1 MLEILLLFKNIL
13 SSKPH
18 PLLVAFLHHDILQ
31 SQRSFVKENLRLEPV
46 LEYME
51 DERFISDNDIGIIK
65 SKTSRREQI
74 EELIRLI
81 QRGTPHV
88 YDGFLETLRVTNQ
101 EEILKQLCMFK

>member
-1 MLEILLLFKNIL
+1 MFFLIRNIL
-13 SSKPH
+13 SSKLH
-18 PLLVAFLHHDILQ
+18 PLLVAFLHHVILQ
-31 SQRSFVKENLRLEPV
+31 SKRSFLKENLCLEPV

-51 DERFISDNDIGIIK
+51 DERFISDNDIRIIK
-65 SKTSRREQI
+65 SKPSGEEQI

-81 QRGTPHV
+81 QRGKAEV

>member
-1 MLEILLLFKNIL
+1 MVFLKNI
-13 SSKPH
+13 STSNQN
-18 PLLVAFLHHDILQ
+18 PLLVAFLHHVILQ
-31 SQRSFVKENLRLEPV
+31 SQHTFLKENLLFAPV

-65 SKTSRREQI
+65 SKPSRREQI

-81 QRGTPHV
+81 QRGTPQV

-101 EEILKQLCMFK
+101 EKILKQLCMFK